1 MTSASRRLHLAYAGM
16 GATASS
22 VPAVLPAAQ
31 SQLGEGVLAAAPL
44 LFLGLLAGV
53 CVSALLPPS
62 IEVTRVVLAGTALQ
76 TAGLGLAAFSWSPT
90 LFIAAA
96 ALAGVGFG
104 LTESA
109 IGVVA
114 KMTAEQ
120 SAARALTGLTT
131 TVALAACLCP
141 LALGAMMLAA
151 PGSIVPLLLPA
162 AINALAAVALL
173 HLRVPVRAGAP
184 VRRAGLS
191 LTAPLVALA
200 AAIAV
205 YVGVESVIS
214 GWSSAIPFEL
224 LHIDSS
230 FAVLGTSIFWALMA
244 GGRACAAGMLRAGST
259 PRFTLTAGS
268 TLAAVALMMAAVT
281 ADQTPAV
288 ALGGLAVAVVA
299 VAPTY
304 GIILGTALDRTDDR
318 AAPRVSAAIIACGAG
333 GGALLP
339 LGLLA
344 VGQQPGSAL
353 TFATLA
359 GACVA
364 VVALV
369 LVGSATS
376 IPRSRRQRHG

>member
-1 MTSASRRLHLAYAGM
+1 M

-22 VPAVLPAAQ
+22 VPAVLPTAQ

-62 IEVTRVVLAGTALQ
+62 VDVTRVVLTGTMLQ
-76 TAGLGLAAFSWSPT
+76 TAGLALGAFSWSPAV
-90 LFIAAA
+90 FIAAA
-96 ALAGVGFG
+96 GLAGVGFG

-120 SAARALTGLTT
+120 SAARTLTGLTT

-141 LALGAMMLAA
+141 LALGAATLAA
-151 PGSIVPLLLPA
+151 PGSIVALLLPA
-162 AINALAAVALL
+162 AVNALAVPALL
-173 HLRVPVRAGAP
+173 RLRARVRAGAP
-184 VRRAGLS
+184 APRARLS
-191 LTAPLVALA
+191 VTAPLVALA

-205 YVGVESVIS
+205 YVGIESVIS

-224 LHIDSS
+224 LDIDPSS
-230 FAVLGTSIFWALMA
+230 AVLGTSIFWALMA
-244 GGRACAAGMLRAGST
+244 IGRACAAGMLRAGST
-259 PRFTLTAGS
+259 PRLTLTSGS
-268 TLAAVALMMAAVT
+268 TLAAAALVMAAVT
-281 ADQTPAV
+281 VDRAPAV
-288 ALGGLAVAVVA
+288 ALVCLAIAVVA
-299 VAPTY
+299 LAPTY
-304 GIILGTALDRTDDR
+304 GIVLGTALDRTDDR
-318 AAPRVSAAIIACGAG
+318 GAPRVSAAIIACGAG

-339 LGLLA
+339 LGVLA
-344 VGQQPGSAL
+344 VGQEPGSAL
-353 TFATLA
+353 TFVTLA
-359 GACVA
+359 GACV
-364 VVALV
+364 VVLTLV